1 MTPSRCLFAEKRAL
15 KTKAGGTLVIAMD
28 LYDISPSPVDGL
40 FLERFRLSW
49 IAFDFENPDKKV
61 LVDSHPPVGLHYH
74 FDNGDQIKL
83 ELTTLDE
90 ALMFFETKVI
100 EHFGEIEGRIYADF
114 YI

>member
-1 MTPSRCLFAEKRAL
+1 
-15 KTKAGGTLVIAMD
+15 
-28 LYDISPSPVDGL
+28 VDGL
-40 FLERFRLSW
+40 FLECFKLSW
-49 IAFDFENPDKKV
+49 IAFDFSNPDRKV

-74 FDNGDQIKL
+74 LDDGDQTKV

-100 EHFGEIEGRIYADF
+100 AHFGEIEGRIYADL